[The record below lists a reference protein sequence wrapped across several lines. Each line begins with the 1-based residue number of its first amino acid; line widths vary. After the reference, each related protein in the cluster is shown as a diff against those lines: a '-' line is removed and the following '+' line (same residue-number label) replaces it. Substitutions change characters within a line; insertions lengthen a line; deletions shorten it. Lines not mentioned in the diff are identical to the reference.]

1 VEPLI
6 WVVPTG
12 NSTLNC
18 SRIADR
24 GREKNAMFFIMPW
37 CHGVPVRSYWMTS
50 LVRNSS
56 KHLSKCPPLLFSKTI
71 YFLIVTNHDEIGVG
85 PIQAG

>member
-6 WVVPTG
+6 WAVPTG

-24 GREKNAMFFIMPW
+24 GSEKNAMFFIMPW
-37 CHGVPVRSYWMTS
+37 CHGVPVRSY
-50 LVRNSS
+50 
-56 KHLSKCPPLLFSKTI
+56 
-71 YFLIVTNHDEIGVG
+71 
-85 PIQAG
+85 